1 MMWSAALVAGIC
13 SCRYLTYSSLAMEGD
28 VSDKLLYMVV
38 AFSPLA
44 RILRECSTIHS
55 PPALKKKKKNYVVIC
70 SRTLISLFRPES
82 GSASWDDCGRVFPV
96 KLPT

>member
-1 MMWSAALVAGIC
+1 MMMWSVALVAGIR

-44 RILRECSTIHS
+44 RILRECSAIHS
-55 PPALKKKKKNYVVIC
+55 PPALF
-70 SRTLISLFRPES
+70 LFIYLFGS
-82 GSASWDDCGRVFPV
+82 GD
-96 KLPT
+96 